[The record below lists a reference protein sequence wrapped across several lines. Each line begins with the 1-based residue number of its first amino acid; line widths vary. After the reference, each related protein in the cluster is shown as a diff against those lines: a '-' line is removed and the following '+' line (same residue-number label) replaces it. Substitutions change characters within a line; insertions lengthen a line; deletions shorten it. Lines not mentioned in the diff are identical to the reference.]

1 MPRFSI
7 KKLTNLRTKIKLTVL
22 FKNKATSLET
32 YKYTKRIEIHQSQT
46 TGFRFP
52 GGSLKCKGKKAK
64 KASLLQIVIVILIY
78 VAEKQNP
85 KTFLASQVGFYPIN
99 SCKSIVN

>member
-7 KKLTNLRTKIKLTVL
+7 KKLKKPRTKVKLTVL

-32 YKYTKRIEIHQSQT
+32 HKYTKRIEIHQSQT
-46 TGFRFP
+46 TGFRFA

-64 KASLLQIVIVILIY
+64 KASLLQIVIY

-85 KTFLASQVGFYPIN
+85 KTFLASQVGYYPIN
-99 SCKSIVN
+99 SCKSIDN

>member
-7 KKLTNLRTKIKLTVL
+7 KKLKKPRTKVKLTVL

-32 YKYTKRIEIHQSQT
+32 HKYTKRIEIHQSQT
-46 TGFRFP
+46 TGFRFL

-64 KASLLQIVIVILIY
+64 KASLLQIAIY
-78 VAEKQNP
+78 AAEKQNP
-85 KTFLASQVGFYPIN
+85 KTFLASQVGYYPIN
-99 SCKSIVN
+99 SIDN